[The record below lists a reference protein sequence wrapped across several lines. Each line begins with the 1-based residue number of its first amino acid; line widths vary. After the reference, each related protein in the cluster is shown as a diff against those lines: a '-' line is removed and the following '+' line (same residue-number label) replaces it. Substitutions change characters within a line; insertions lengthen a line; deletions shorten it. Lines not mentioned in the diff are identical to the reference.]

1 MTTIKHTLQ
10 KEIFLPNDERLV
22 GLVNVTQA
30 GKKKKSSKSSFL
42 CAALSTGVDGNTQ
55 VHVYQIKKAEKG
67 ETFKKKVT
75 WTLRELKVVDG
86 KDKTKEIADFDLHF
100 EKVYKWTACSV
111 EDKDAFISCLW
122 KLSQRHLVQKPEFSN
137 VPDRLLEEIIK
148 PTSQGQAAQEGV
160 PIATELEDYQA
171 LSAREESDLESLMS
185 NCDAAISN
193 AENFAEQ
200 LSKQLS
206 VLDGA
211 NIHSIMGSEDQVL
224 NLMRL
229 LDDGIQQA
237 ENIESKLDSYD
248 KILQSV
254 KEQMEVMKDKDTLLS
269 VRNANHQK
277 MLEEIESLVNQLDL
291 DNKYMRSLIEGDL
304 STPNG
309 ILECTAA
316 AQQLQRCR
324 HASIHPALQ
333 KMAAVEEQMKKFNKL
348 STDFSRRLAHHLN
361 NLFIHQG
368 NELGET
374 LSRHASEL
382 KLPQHHS
389 SHRDLTPY
397 TELMAWLKQADPR
410 SFKELAKV
418 YATNLSKLYSKEIQ
432 DFLDCA
438 RQTMMGK
445 GDKAKLNVSGAK
457 LSGSSAS
464 LGAPLDSKKR
474 AGSIHS
480 VDSVSIVQ
488 GSDSDL
494 AMRHLFD
501 QVFDKVLSE
510 FEPVCLA
517 EQDFCCKFF
526 HLLSDVQIMSTQE
539 EADEA
544 EDTGD
549 IWMKQKPKITIQ
561 EYIVENLGEGLTS
574 RIPTSQLRQINEEL
588 RTMMLALFPSLEED
602 LGNFIVFADKLDG
615 FNSMYMLVR
624 MSEHVTNTQDAGS
637 FLSVTFASSLVKVKR
652 NFDKFVQLQ
661 IKAIEENKVSK
672 KAKCG
677 IISFVHN
684 FEDFANQAESIFRG
698 SERHADLDKAY
709 QRLVKA
715 IFDNICRISGDHPK
729 TPREVIMMENFHHM
743 FSILSQLK
751 IPCLEN
757 DRKEAKHQYQDNLNA
772 YTKDRL
778 GRPLEKL
785 HTFVEGVKSKM
796 NQGVKAE
803 EIGFQLAFSKQEL
816 RKVIKEYTGKEVKKS
831 LDHLY
836 KKVEKHLSEDENL
849 YQVVWVAMQNE
860 FIKQYNTYVEL
871 INKCYPDS
879 NITLEFSIDDV
890 LQYFSNIA
898 QSH

>member
-1 MTTIKHTLQ
+1 
-10 KEIFLPNDERLV
+10 
-22 GLVNVTQA
+22 
-30 GKKKKSSKSSFL
+30 
-42 CAALSTGVDGNTQ
+42 
-55 VHVYQIKKAEKG
+55 
-67 ETFKKKVT
+67 
-75 WTLRELKVVDG
+75 
-86 KDKTKEIADFDLHF
+86 
-100 EKVYKWTACSV
+100 
-111 EDKDAFISCLW
+111 
-122 KLSQRHLVQKPEFSN
+122 
-137 VPDRLLEEIIK
+137 
-148 PTSQGQAAQEGV
+148 
-160 PIATELEDYQA
+160 
-171 LSAREESDLESLMS
+171 
-185 NCDAAISN
+185 
-193 AENFAEQ
+193 
-200 LSKQLS
+200 
-206 VLDGA
+206 
-211 NIHSIMGSEDQVL
+211 MGSEDQVL

-248 KILQSV
+248 RILQSV
-254 KEQMEVMKDKDTLLS
+254 KDQMEVMKDKDTLLS
-269 VRNANHQK
+269 VRNDNHQK

-291 DNKYMRSLIEGDL
+291 DDKYVKSLIEGDL

-309 ILECTAA
+309 ILDCTAA

-324 HASIHPALQ
+324 HASIHDALL
-333 KMAAVEEQMKKFNKL
+333 KLAAVEEQMKKFNKL
-348 STDFSRRLAHHLN
+348 KQDFSRRLIHHLN

-374 LSRHASEL
+374 LSRHSSEL

-397 TELMAWLKQADPR
+397 TELMAWLKQADHN

-432 DFLDCA
+432 EFLECA
-438 RQTMMGK
+438 RQTIMGK

-464 LGAPLDSKKR
+464 IGSPLDSKKR
-474 AGSIHS
+474 AGSVHS
-480 VDSVSIVQ
+480 VDSMSVIQ
-488 GSDSDL
+488 GSDADMT
-494 AMRHLFD
+494 MRYLFD

-526 HLLSDVQIMSTQE
+526 HLLSDVQPSALQE
-539 EADEA
+539 VVDEA

-602 LGNFIVFADKLDG
+602 LGNFITFADKMDG

-624 MSEHVTNTQDAGS
+624 MSQHVTNTQDAGS

-652 NFDKFVQLQ
+652 NFDKFVLLQ

-677 IISFVHN
+677 VISFVNN

-743 FSILSQLK
+743 NSILSGLK
-751 IPCLEN
+751 IPCLEA
-757 DRKEAKHQYQDNLNA
+757 DRKEAKQQYQENLNA

-785 HTFVEGVKSKM
+785 HTFVEGIKAKM

-890 LQYFSNIA
+890 LQFFSNIG

>member
-1 MTTIKHTLQ
+1 
-10 KEIFLPNDERLV
+10 
-22 GLVNVTQA
+22 
-30 GKKKKSSKSSFL
+30 
-42 CAALSTGVDGNTQ
+42 
-55 VHVYQIKKAEKG
+55 
-67 ETFKKKVT
+67 
-75 WTLRELKVVDG
+75 
-86 KDKTKEIADFDLHF
+86 
-100 EKVYKWTACSV
+100 
-111 EDKDAFISCLW
+111 
-122 KLSQRHLVQKPEFSN
+122 
-137 VPDRLLEEIIK
+137 
-148 PTSQGQAAQEGV
+148 
-160 PIATELEDYQA
+160 
-171 LSAREESDLESLMS
+171 
-185 NCDAAISN
+185 
-193 AENFAEQ
+193 
-200 LSKQLS
+200 
-206 VLDGA
+206 
-211 NIHSIMGSEDQVL
+211 MGSEDQVL

-248 KILQSV
+248 RILQSV
-254 KEQMEVMKDKDTLLS
+254 KDQMEVMKDKDTLLS
-269 VRNANHQK
+269 VRNDNHQK

-291 DNKYMRSLIEGDL
+291 DDKYVKSLIEGDL

-309 ILECTAA
+309 ILDCTAA

-324 HASIHPALQ
+324 HASIHDALL
-333 KMAAVEEQMKKFNKL
+333 KLAAVEEQMKKFNKL
-348 STDFSRRLAHHLN
+348 KQDFSRRLIHHLN

-374 LSRHASEL
+374 LSRHSSEL

-397 TELMAWLKQADPR
+397 TELMAWLKQADHN

-432 DFLDCA
+432 EFLECA
-438 RQTMMGK
+438 RQTIMGK

-464 LGAPLDSKKR
+464 IGSPLDSKKR
-474 AGSIHS
+474 AGSVHS
-480 VDSVSIVQ
+480 VDSMSVIQ
-488 GSDSDL
+488 GSDADMT
-494 AMRHLFD
+494 MRYLFD

-526 HLLSDVQIMSTQE
+526 HLLSDVQPSALQE
-539 EADEA
+539 VVDEA

-561 EYIVENLGEGLTS
+561 
-574 RIPTSQLRQINEEL
+574 RQINEEL

-602 LGNFIVFADKLDG
+602 LGNFITFADKMDG

-624 MSEHVTNTQDAGS
+624 MSQHVTNTQDAGS

-652 NFDKFVQLQ
+652 NFDKFVLLQ

-677 IISFVHN
+677 VISFVNN

-743 FSILSQLK
+743 NSILSGLK
-751 IPCLEN
+751 IPCLEA
-757 DRKEAKHQYQDNLNA
+757 DRKEAKQQYQENLNA

-785 HTFVEGVKSKM
+785 HTFVEGIKAKM

-890 LQYFSNIA
+890 LQFFSNIG

>member
-10 KEIFLPNDERLV
+10 KDIFLPNDERLV

-42 CAALSTGVDGNTQ
+42 CAALSTNVDGSNQ

-67 ETFKKKVT
+67 ENFKKKMT
-75 WTLRELKVVDG
+75 WMLRELKTVDG
-86 KDKTKEIADFDLHF
+86 KDKAKETADFDLHF
-100 EKVYKWTACSV
+100 EKVYKWTASSV
-111 EDKDAFISCLW
+111 EERNAFISCLW
-122 KLSQRHLVQKPEFSN
+122 KLSQRHLVQKPEFVN
-137 VPDRLLEEIIK
+137 VPSVLLEEIIK
-148 PTSQGQAAQEGV
+148 PTSHGHTTQEGS
-160 PIATELEDYQA
+160 ATAGELENYQE
-171 LSAREESDLESLMS
+171 LTGKEESDLESLMA

-237 ENIESKLDSYD
+237 ENIESKLDAYD

-269 VRNANHQK
+269 VRNTNHQK
-277 MLEEIESLVNQLDL
+277 MLEEIESIVHQLDF
-291 DNKYMRSLIEGDL
+291 DNKYVKSLIEGDL

-309 ILECTAA
+309 ILDCTAA

-324 HASIHPALQ
+324 HANIHPALRQ
-333 KMAAVEEQMKKFNKL
+333 MAAVEEQERKFNKL
-348 STDFSRRLAHHLN
+348 SQDFSRRLATHLN

-368 NELGET
+368 NEMGET
-374 LSRHASEL
+374 LSRHAPEL

-397 TELMAWLKQADPR
+397 TELMAWLKQADPK
-410 SFKELAKV
+410 SFKELTKV
-418 YATNLSKLYSKEIQ
+418 YTSNLSKLYTKEVQ
-432 DFLDCA
+432 EFLECA
-438 RQTMMGK
+438 KQTMMGK
-445 GDKAKLNVSGAK
+445 GDKAKLNVSGVK
-457 LSGSSAS
+457 LTGSSTS
-464 LGAPLDSKKR
+464 LGAPLDPKKR
-474 AGSIHS
+474 ASSIHS
-480 VDSVSIVQ
+480 MDSVAL
-488 GSDSDL
+488 GADADM
-494 AMRHLFD
+494 AMRHMFD

-510 FEPVCLA
+510 LEPVCLA

-526 HLLSDVQIMSTQE
+526 HLLSGLQPVSYQE
-539 EADEA
+539 ETDESL
-544 EDTGD
+544 DTGD

-561 EYIVENLGEGLTS
+561 LVDDETFP
-574 RIPTSQLRQINEEL
+574 RRQINEEL
-588 RTMMLALFPSLEED
+588 RSMLSELFPSLDND
-602 LGNFIVFADKLDG
+602 LENFIMFADKVDG

-624 MSEHVTNTQDAGS
+624 MSQHVTNTQDTGS
-637 FLSVTFASSLVKVKR
+637 FLSVSFASSLVKVKR
-652 NFDKFVQLQ
+652 NFDKFVMLQ
-661 IKAIEENKVSK
+661 IKQIEENKVSK

-677 IISFVHN
+677 ILSFVHN
-684 FEDFANQAESIFRG
+684 FDDFANQAENIFKG
-698 SERHADLDKAY
+698 SERHTDLDRAY
-709 QRLVKA
+709 QKLVKA
-715 IFDNICRISGDHPK
+715 IFDNICRISGEHPK

-757 DRKEAKHQYQDNLNA
+757 DRKEAKHQYQENLNA

-785 HTFVEGVKSKM
+785 HTFVEGVKAKM
-796 NQGVKAE
+796 NQGVKPE

-816 RKVIKEYTGKEVKKS
+816 RKVIKEYPGKEVKKS

-836 KKVEKHLSEDENL
+836 KKLEKHLSEEENL
-849 YQVVWVAMQNE
+849 YQVVWVSMQNE
-860 FIKQYNTYVEL
+860 LIKQYNTYVEL

-879 NITLEFSIDDV
+879 NITLEFTINDV
-890 LQYFSNIA
+890 LTFFSNIA
-898 QSH
+898 QTH

>member
-10 KEIFLPNDERLV
+10 KDIFLPNDERLV

-55 VHVYQIKKAEKG
+55 VHVYQVKKAEKG
-67 ETFKKKVT
+67 ESFKKKLT
-75 WTLRELKVVDG
+75 WMLRELKIVDG
-86 KDKTKEIADFDLHF
+86 KDKAKEIADFDLHF
-100 EKVYKWTACSV
+100 EKVYKWTASSV
-111 EDKDAFISCLW
+111 DDKDAFISCLW
-122 KLSQRHLVQKPEFSN
+122 KLSQRHLVQKPEFNN
-137 VPDRLLEEIIK
+137 VPARLMEEIIK
-148 PTSQGQAAQEGV
+148 PFNQGQNVQEGV
-160 PIATELEDYQA
+160 AIVTELEDYQA
-171 LSAREESDLESLMS
+171 LSGKEETDLETLMS
-185 NCDAAISN
+185 ECNAAISN
-193 AENFAEQ
+193 AESFAEQ

-237 ENIESKLDSYD
+237 ENIETKLDSYD
-248 KILQSV
+248 KILLGV
-254 KEQMEVMKDKDTLLS
+254 KEQMEVMRDKDTLLS

-291 DNKYMRSLIEGDL
+291 DNKYMKSLIEGDL

-348 STDFSRRLAHHLN
+348 SADFSRRLARHLN

-368 NELGET
+368 NEMGET
-374 LSRHASEL
+374 LSRHSTDL
-382 KLPQHHS
+382 KLPQHKS
-389 SHRDLTPY
+389 SHQDLMPY
-397 TELMAWLKQADPR
+397 TDLMVWLKQADPH
-410 SFKELAKV
+410 SFRELTMVYTSNLAK
-418 YATNLSKLYSKEIQ
+418 LYTKEIQ
-432 DFLDCA
+432 EFLECA
-438 RQTMMGK
+438 KQTMTGK
-445 GDKAKLNVSGAK
+445 GDKAKLNISGAK
-457 LSGSSAS
+457 LSGSSTS
-464 LGAPLDSKKR
+464 LSTPLDAKKR

-480 VDSVSIVQ
+480 VDSMSVVP
-488 GSDSDL
+488 GSDSDM
-494 AMRHLFD
+494 AMHYLFD

-510 FEPVCLA
+510 LEPVCLA

-526 HLLSDVQIMSTQE
+526 HLLSEVQNASSQE
-539 EADEA
+539 EETETDDA
-544 EDTGD
+544 GD
-549 IWMKQKPKITIQ
+549 IWMKQKPKITIEQ
-561 EYIVENLGEGLTS
+561 YIVENLGEGLTS

-588 RTMMLALFPSLEED
+588 RAMMLELFPSLEDD
-602 LGNFIVFADKLDG
+602 LGNFILFADKIDG

-624 MSEHVTNTQDAGS
+624 MSQHVTNTQDTGS

-652 NFDKFVQLQ
+652 NFDKFVQMQ

-672 KAKCG
+672 KVKCG
-677 IISFVHN
+677 IITFVHN

-709 QRLVKA
+709 QRLVNC
-715 IFDNICRISGDHPK
+715 IYVNIARIAEDHPK
-729 TPREVIMMENFHHM
+729 TPREVILMENFHHM
-743 FSILSQLK
+743 FSILSHLK

-757 DRKEAKHQYQDNLNA
+757 DKKIAKQKYHDNLNA

-785 HTFVEGVKSKM
+785 HTFVEGIKTKM

-803 EIGFQLAFSKQEL
+803 EVGFQLAFSKQEL
-816 RKVIKEYTGKEVKKS
+816 RKVIKEYPGKEVKKS

-836 KKVEKHLSEDENL
+836 KKLEKHLSEEENL
-849 YQVVWVAMQNE
+849 YQVVWVSMQNE
-860 FIKQYNTYVEL
+860 FIKQYTAYVEL
-871 INKCYPDS
+871 INQCYPDS

-890 LQYFSNIA
+890 LQFFSQIA

>member
-1 MTTIKHTLQ
+1 
-10 KEIFLPNDERLV
+10 
-22 GLVNVTQA
+22 
-30 GKKKKSSKSSFL
+30 
-42 CAALSTGVDGNTQ
+42 
-55 VHVYQIKKAEKG
+55 
-67 ETFKKKVT
+67 
-75 WTLRELKVVDG
+75 
-86 KDKTKEIADFDLHF
+86 
-100 EKVYKWTACSV
+100 
-111 EDKDAFISCLW
+111 
-122 KLSQRHLVQKPEFSN
+122 
-137 VPDRLLEEIIK
+137 
-148 PTSQGQAAQEGV
+148 
-160 PIATELEDYQA
+160 
-171 LSAREESDLESLMS
+171 
-185 NCDAAISN
+185 
-193 AENFAEQ
+193 
-200 LSKQLS
+200 
-206 VLDGA
+206 
-211 NIHSIMGSEDQVL
+211 MGSEDQVL

-248 KILQSV
+248 RILQSV
-254 KEQMEVMKDKDTLLS
+254 KDQMEVMKDKDTLLS
-269 VRNANHQK
+269 VRNDNHQK

-291 DNKYMRSLIEGDL
+291 DDKYVKSLIEGDL

-309 ILECTAA
+309 ILDCTAA

-324 HASIHPALQ
+324 HASIHDALL
-333 KMAAVEEQMKKFNKL
+333 KLAAVEEQMKKFNKL
-348 STDFSRRLAHHLN
+348 KQDFSRRLIHHLN

-374 LSRHASEL
+374 LSRHSSEL

-397 TELMAWLKQADPR
+397 TELMAWLKQADHN

-432 DFLDCA
+432 EFLECA
-438 RQTMMGK
+438 RQTIMGK

-464 LGAPLDSKKR
+464 IGSPLDSKKR
-474 AGSIHS
+474 AGSVHS
-480 VDSVSIVQ
+480 VDSMSVIQ
-488 GSDSDL
+488 GSDADMT
-494 AMRHLFD
+494 MRYLFD

-526 HLLSDVQIMSTQE
+526 HLLSDVQPSALQE
-539 EADEA
+539 VVDEA

-561 EYIVENLGEGLTS
+561 LVDDDSYP
-574 RIPTSQLRQINEEL
+574 RRQINEEL

-602 LGNFIVFADKLDG
+602 LGNFITFADKMDG

-624 MSEHVTNTQDAGS
+624 MSQHVTNTQDAGS

-652 NFDKFVQLQ
+652 NFDKFVLLQ

-677 IISFVHN
+677 VISFVNN

-743 FSILSQLK
+743 NSILSGLK
-751 IPCLEN
+751 IPCLEA
-757 DRKEAKHQYQDNLNA
+757 DRKEAKQQYQENLNA

-785 HTFVEGVKSKM
+785 HTFVEGIKAKM

-890 LQYFSNIA
+890 LQFFSNIG